1 MNMSTVDRICSSS
14 VLSAEARR
22 GYDEDGFI
30 VVRGVFTAEETARL
44 ASEAD
49 RLLDRTDLIDKENL
63 RCRFQANCT
72 GGDCV
77 FETFDPVIDLS
88 AAIRDVALDSRILQ
102 LLAEIYTEEAC
113 LLKDKLIYKPPGA
126 MGYALHQDYIAW
138 PAFPRSFLTVL
149 VPIDATNAENG
160 CTEVFAGRHRQGALS
175 AEDGDYHELSDDVI
189 RDAEGVLLELE
200 PGDLAIFGGF
210 TPHRSGPNRSNGWRR
225 QLYLSYNAASD
236 GGDQRAGHYRE
247 FHRFLR
253 RKYAGYGLT
262 DTYFL

>member
-30 VVRGVFTAEETARL
+30 VVRGVFTAETARL

-88 AAIRDVALDSRILQ
+88 AAIRDVALDSRILH
-102 LLAEIYTEEAC
+102 LLA
-113 LLKDKLIYKPPGA
+113 
-126 MGYALHQDYIAW
+126 
-138 PAFPRSFLTVL
+138 
-149 VPIDATNAENG
+149 
-160 CTEVFAGRHRQGALS
+160 
-175 AEDGDYHELSDDVI
+175 
-189 RDAEGVLLELE
+189 
-200 PGDLAIFGGF
+200 
-210 TPHRSGPNRSNGWRR
+210 
-225 QLYLSYNAASD
+225 
-236 GGDQRAGHYRE
+236 
-247 FHRFLR
+247 
-253 RKYAGYGLT
+253 
-262 DTYFL
+262 

>member
-30 VVRGVFTAEETARL
+30 VVRGVFTAETARL